1 MKRLI
6 SMLLVLAIC
15 GSVMLP
21 GVAGQASVD
30 AGNFDIDLEVY
41 DDPIISNGQ
50 VNMKVTLSA
59 DANTIVDEN
68 GLVKVIIPREIF
80 SSGDLS
86 NIHSDAFTFDHV
98 ENPASDDPNSIAVYV
113 KPDASYNEGGAWSAS
128 FQLSFQAPLL
138 RPGTEISP
146 EQTFEVTYNG
156 KSDSQTLRVEASEGG
171 KPTPFEKWWKSAV
184 DSNGIG
190 ILDERDSRYNIFHLA
205 VNAYGDFELGD
216 VTVTDQIP
224 DGLSVEQ
231 TPVTTP
237 NIEASDFAAVKGIRI
252 VKIAADGSRKYVT
265 SQYRDAILFDEA
277 TQRLEV
283 NFKNLTKTDCL
294 LIEYRVNMDTNKE
307 IYKNTATMQSTN
319 VEDISASV
327 LVRPDS
333 NTNFNKVL
341 TKSVDKKLL
350 IGDDNTLIYTL
361 TLRSITGTIKA
372 GQVFTDTLDNRLQY
386 RNMLAGT
393 DLFDVTLAGQT
404 MIFTAKKDIA
414 LGEKGEVTFK
424 VDAKNLPVGETVT
437 NKSEIKL
444 DDKQYDSNTVTTKR
458 VSNGL
463 LIRKVDQE
471 DSSKFLAGAT
481 FKVLNKAGDAIREG
495 ITNEAGEL
503 LFKDIEPGEYTV
515 VETVAPEGYVLDT
528 TPKRISIE
536 ANNSEI
542 TELLFK
548 NTRNDVGSIQ
558 VEKIDAE
565 TKEKLAGAKFTL
577 TSNQG
582 TKSGKTNSDGEL
594 RFENLTP
601 GHYTLEEVASP
612 EGYVL
617 EKVKKDIEVIS
628 GETEAIK
635 VIVENSRS
643 KGSVVLTKRDSE
655 TKEALPSVA
664 FQLFDDKG
672 KIIKDRLI
680 TDENGQIKV
689 ENLAWGKYFFK
700 EVKALEGYVLD
711 EKEVAFEINRSNA
724 NQTIE
729 LTKLNE
735 RLELNQPEKPN
746 KQPELPVTGDQTSP
760 WVLLFGTI
768 VSALGVRIYMKS
780 RK

>member
-6 SMLLVLAIC
+6 SMLLVLVIC

-21 GVAGQASVD
+21 GIAGQASVD
-30 AGNFDIDLEVY
+30 AGNFDIGLEVY

-68 GLVKVIIPREIF
+68 GLVKVTIPREIF
-80 SSGDLS
+80 SSGDLA
-86 NIHSDAFTFDHV
+86 NIHSDAFTFDHM
-98 ENPASDDPNSIAVYV
+98 ENPANDDPNSIAVYV

-128 FQLSFQAPLL
+128 FHLAFQAPLL

-156 KSDSQTLRVEASEGG
+156 KSDSQTLRVEVEEGG

-205 VNAYGDFELGD
+205 VNPYGDFELGD

-231 TPVTTP
+231 NPVTTP

-265 SQYRDAILFDEA
+265 SQYKDAISFDEA
-277 TQRLEV
+277 MQRLEV

-307 IYKNTATMQSTN
+307 VYKNTATMQSTN
-319 VEDISASV
+319 MDDVSGSI

-341 TKSVDKKLL
+341 TKSVDKNLL
-350 IGDDNTLIYTL
+350 IGDDSTLAYTL
-361 TLRSITGTIKA
+361 TLRAIAGTIKA

-386 RNMLAGT
+386 RKMLAGT
-393 DLFDVTLAGQT
+393 DLFDVTHAGQT
-404 MIFTAKKDIA
+404 LIFTAKKDIE
-414 LGEKGEVTFK
+414 LGEKGEVIFEVGAT
-424 VDAKNLPVGETVT
+424 NLPVGETVT
-437 NKSEIKL
+437 NKSEIRL
-444 DDKQYDSNTVTTKR
+444 DDKQYDSNTVATKR
-458 VSNGL
+458 VSNGV

-481 FKVLNKAGDAIREG
+481 FQMLNKAGDVVREG
-495 ITNEAGEL
+495 TTNEAGEV

-515 VETVAPEGYVLDT
+515 VETIAPEGYILDM
-528 TPKRISIE
+528 TPKPLIIE
-536 ANNSEI
+536 ADNSEI
-542 TELLFK
+542 IELLFK
-548 NTRNDVGSIQ
+548 NARNNVGVIQ
-558 VEKIDAE
+558 VEKVDAE
-565 TKEKLAGAKFTL
+565 TKDRLAGAQFTL
-577 TSNQG
+577 TSDQG
-582 TKSGKTNSDGEL
+582 IKTGKTNSDGEL
-594 RFENLTP
+594 RFENLEP
-601 GHYTLEEVASP
+601 GQYILEEVAAP

-617 EKVKKDIEVIS
+617 NRTKRTIEVIS
-628 GETEAIK
+628 GETKAIT
-635 VIVENSRS
+635 VTVENNRA
-643 KGSVVLTKRDSE
+643 KGSVVLTKKDSD
-655 TKEALPSVA
+655 TGQVLSGVA
-664 FQLFDDKG
+664 FQLLDKKG
-672 KIIKDRLI
+672 NIVQNQLI
-680 TDENGQIKV
+680 TDENGEIRL
-689 ENLAWGKYFFK
+689 ENLAWGEYSFK
-700 EVKALEGYVLD
+700 EIKEQEGYMLD

-724 NQTIE
+724 TKTIE

-735 RLELNQPEKPN
+735 RLEPNQPEKPH
-746 KQPELPVTGDQTSP
+746 KQPELPTTGDQASP
-760 WVLLFGTI
+760 WVMLFGAL
-768 VSALGVRIYMKS
+768 VSVLGIRIYMKS